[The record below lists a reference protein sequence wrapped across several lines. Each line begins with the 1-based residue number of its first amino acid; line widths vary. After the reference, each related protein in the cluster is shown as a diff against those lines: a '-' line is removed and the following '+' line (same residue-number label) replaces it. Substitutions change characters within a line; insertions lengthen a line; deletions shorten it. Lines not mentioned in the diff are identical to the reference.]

1 MRRAKDW
8 HQIYFPQYRF
18 SRVSASFTHKKD
30 FGAKFSSEKVL
41 IRHLEISV
49 GRATLSTKS
58 AIPFN
63 PACGHWKS

>member
-8 HQIYFPQYRF
+8 HHIYFLQYRF
-18 SRVSASFTHKKD
+18 SPVIASFTHKKD

-41 IRHLEISV
+41 IRHLETSV
-49 GRATLSTKS
+49 GRVTLSTKS

-63 PACGHWKS
+63 PVCRRWKS